1 MTKEAQESLEQS
13 FTPSLARRLSRTFI
27 EQTRQSLPYE
37 TRYRSPS
44 RETVSLLDT
53 SEAGDRSVSTISD
66 QTEYKQRPANR
77 SIRRT
82 NSLLETASRDRD
94 GDRSR
99 RSPRRSVRLFDD
111 DYDADEGHR
120 HNDENDDDADVDES
134 NGYDRSLPPFPGQVM
149 TLGRKYKD
157 ASGKSATGKLRREN
171 FHPYRTEKIQE
182 ETTDADNAENNGTD
196 NGSISECTSVSV
208 CTSNTNPQDAT
219 SSLSAKSYETSPTE
233 SSSNPIDYKSIYAR
247 SDHLS
252 RNFENR
258 LLAAENLIKESKLKN
273 LGPSKFNPNLTSS
286 YRDTDKCEKQSLISI
301 AEATGSSGIS
311 KRRTCIPSLR
321 LRSGSLTRE
330 PGLLS
335 DRRKS
340 SADSQDR
347 SLGSRATSPEKSL
360 LRKLFKA
367 SGSREADSRDKEK
380 EKPQKSKQHRI
391 SRFLRPDFFD
401 TPREE
406 SRYVKEKEEQKAAE
420 NERRKSRF
428 IKRKNEKKSQESVA
442 ELEKR
447 DKELKNEINS
457 LRKDRRSEDRSEE
470 KSRGDSPEECRV
482 ARVERQESRKS
493 FLHSLERKLEK
504 LGSDEDAVAK
514 PVANGAVANEAVREH
529 SAPPAAVPSAGE
541 SNSSGTIKKAIS
553 VEDLSSKKPRSSE
566 RQSSAKSRVSSVLGL
581 FRSADAKQAA
591 NGGARTQN
599 AFLSRLK
606 KSPPKSA
613 RADASSVDD
622 APSTSSKIP
631 TKFAKTDSKP
641 AKKLGEARKQ
651 PAEKLGRESPK
662 RSPSKEKPK
671 QEKSAISAKERRPSN
686 EKDSKE
692 TKRVPTDSREI
703 SNEGRDTLEESAG
716 KQPESMSGDAAMDKK
731 QLKTKRNRSLA
742 ESSSSMDVA
751 RRDEPEKLTVPKKP
765 VKPNETAEG
774 SDADGA
780 KKKKKKIVRVVKK
793 VVKKSSDSSESK
805 TEEKGKS
812 GKAPTT
818 KRSPEPAGP
827 SLVAKNGVGSQ
838 PLAGRS
844 SSSARSSY
852 TEAKLGERAEVEQ
865 NAKPTA
871 KPLGNSLS
879 KKPSPGKSVEETAAA
894 DTKNHPESQRAN
906 RSNLKLDLSKIPHHS
921 FRNNTTKKDSPKS
934 ESDGSKSAVESPK
947 TAAKEDVPDK
957 LMECLSKVTHRASIT
972 GNKII
977 IDKPLRA
984 KDVAELKREVT
995 ECARM
1000 IESHA
1005 ESSNND
1011 AATRTAQRLAD
1022 ICVRVASE
1030 EKAEERTPPPPPPP
1044 VDSAS
1049 STETTAKSSKG
1060 SPVDYAN
1067 EPFSPVDEPNSFDSW
1082 SVSSAELNHARPDLH
1097 SPTSP
1102 SHALFARSDNS
1113 DSVIDRIRRRSF
1125 YSRFNDRRRPSLT
1138 APPPGLGLT
1147 ASTALPR
1154 KYSFSGHRENRE
1166 RSKYG
1171 AGYGLAAAS
1180 KTSHGDRGYNLY
1192 GDENVGIGRNRSL
1205 ERPNCKL
1212 YSDATID
1219 LKSPTEHLPPL
1230 SSSYDPL
1237 RRYLRSPTF
1246 ELSASR
1252 AKYHSA
1258 DFSVDSDLGSYGSYR
1273 TPLSSLLNDT
1283 AVESHATAFPS
1294 SALPRKY
1301 GSTTVS
1307 EPKTVEY
1314 YEELLAPTCSDYLP
1328 VRRSPISS
1336 EYLNRSENGYYNGN
1350 AVDLHF
1356 NGGKRK
1362 AYAESSASSE
1372 LTEQSDQHGS
1382 GSSEQRR

>member
-1 MTKEAQESLEQS
+1 M
-13 FTPSLARRLSRTFI
+13 
-27 EQTRQSLPYE
+27 
-37 TRYRSPS
+37 
-44 RETVSLLDT
+44 LDT
-53 SEAGDRSVSTISD
+53 SEAGDRSVSTVSD

-82 NSLLETASRDRD
+82 NSLLETASRDRE
-94 GDRSR
+94 RSR
-99 RSPRRSVRLFDD
+99 RSPRRSVSLFDD

-134 NGYDRSLPPFPGQVM
+134 NGYDKSLPPFPGQVM

-157 ASGKSATGKLRREN
+157 ASATGKLRREN

-182 ETTDADNAENNGTD
+182 ETTDADN
-196 NGSISECTSVSV
+196 GSISECTSVSV
-208 CTSNTNPQDAT
+208 CTSNTNLQDAT

-247 SDHLS
+247 SEHLS

-273 LGPSKFNPNLTSS
+273 LGPSKFNPNLSSS

-301 AEATGSSGIS
+301 AEATGPSGIT

-330 PGLLS
+330 SSLPS

-340 SADSQDR
+340 FADSQDR

-360 LRKLFKA
+360 LSKLFKA
-367 SGSREADSRDKEK
+367 SGNRETDSRDKEK

-428 IKRKNEKKSQESVA
+428 IKRKNEKKSQENVA
-442 ELEKR
+442 EPEKR

-470 KSRGDSPEECRV
+470 KSGGDSPEECRH
-482 ARVERQESRKS
+482 AKVERQESRKS
-493 FLHSLERKLEK
+493 FLHSLEKKLEK
-504 LGSDEDAVAK
+504 LGSGEDAVVK
-514 PVANGAVANEAVREH
+514 PVANGAVTSEAVREH
-529 SAPPAAVPSAGE
+529 SAPPAAVPSTGE
-541 SNSSGTIKKAIS
+541 PNSSGTIKKASS
-553 VEDLSSKKPRSSE
+553 VEDLSSKKPRPSE
-566 RQSSAKSRVSSVLGL
+566 RPSSAKSRVSSVLGL
-581 FRSADAKQAA
+581 FRSADTKQAA

-606 KSPPKSA
+606 KSPPKNA

-622 APSTSSKIP
+622 TPSTSSKIP
-631 TKFAKTDSKP
+631 TKFAKTDSKS
-641 AKKLGEARKQ
+641 AKKLGDAKKQ
-651 PAEKLGRESPK
+651 PATAEKLGRESPK

-703 SNEGRDTLEESAG
+703 SNEGRDTSEESAG
-716 KQPESMSGDAAMDKK
+716 KQPEGLSGDAAMDKK

-742 ESSSSMDVA
+742 ETSSSMDMA
-751 RRDEPEKLTVPKKP
+751 RRDEPEKLAIPKKS
-765 VKPNETAEG
+765 VKPAETAEG

-805 TEEKGKS
+805 TEEKVKS

-818 KRSPEPAGP
+818 KRSPEPAGS

-844 SSSARSSY
+844 SSSARFSH
-852 TEAKLGERAEVEQ
+852 TEGKLAEAEQ
-865 NAKPTA
+865 NARPA
-871 KPLGNSLS
+871 ARSLGNCLS
-879 KKPSPGKSVEETAAA
+879 KKPSPGRSVEETAAA
-894 DTKNHPESQRAN
+894 DTKSHPESQRAN

-921 FRNNTTKKDSPKS
+921 FRNNTAKKDSPKS

-947 TAAKEDVPDK
+947 TAAKEEVPDK

-1022 ICVRVASE
+1022 TGVRETLE
-1030 EKAEERTPPPPPPP
+1030 EKAEERTPPP
-1044 VDSAS
+1044 VDRAS

-1147 ASTALPR
+1147 ASATLPR
-1154 KYSFSGHRENRE
+1154 KYSFSGHRENRD

-1171 AGYGLAAAS
+1171 AGGYGLAAAS
-1180 KTSHGDRGYNLY
+1180 KTRHGDRGYNLY

-1205 ERPNCKL
+1205 ERSNCKL
-1212 YSDATID
+1212 YSDASASIPYVAE

-1246 ELSASR
+1246 DLSASR

-1283 AVESHATAFPS
+1283 AVESHATAYPS
-1294 SALPRKY
+1294 STLPRKY
-1301 GSTTVS
+1301 GSATVS

-1350 AVDLHF
+1350 VGDLHL
-1356 NGGKRK
+1356 NGSKRK

-1382 GSSEQRR
+1382 SEQRRSNSETKHLPSTSAEPTCAGATDYS